1 LNCSN
6 QAIKQ
11 SITQRQLLLETI
23 RQWFVNPNNEVSTQ
37 HRRAISK
44 KPRGLAVLFTT
55 SFWSALLLIAT
66 PQFFVLDAAAQT
78 VTDKLPPITI
88 SGSRAP
94 VACAG
99 EACIAVLADLAREL
113 SRAGPFRPSRPENPE
128 SFEVSQEEF
137 CGKLAKKKPRNCK
150 RTRPAIAGRDGFG
163 GNGCGSSAFSRAAA
177 FATNLA
183 IDRSNS
189 GRVNEP
195 IIGFSFAASCNA
207 HDVCY
212 ATQAAPQASC
222 DNGFLTSMQGV
233 CGDNAACLGAAARY
247 HAAVASFGEGAYKD
261 SGVAL
266 QCYNWH
272 VDMDK
277 AGCGAQKDGITEDE
291 WAAVE

>member
-1 LNCSN
+1 MKSRIPPQLLQETICHPLVSSN
-6 QAIKQ
+6 GE
-11 SITQRQLLLETI
+11 SPTQRHK
-23 RQWFVNPNNEVSTQ
+23 S
-37 HRRAISK
+37 ISK

-113 SRAGPFRPSRPENPE
+113 LRAGPFRPSRPENPE

-137 CGKLAKKKPRNCK
+137 CGKLAKKKPPNCK
-150 RTRPAIAGRDGFG
+150 RTRPAIAGREGAG
-163 GNGCGSSAFSRAAA
+163 GNGCGTGGVFSNMVQTTIARIVQGPQ
-177 FATNLA
+177 FISL
-183 IDRSNS
+183 
-189 GRVNEP
+189 NEP
-195 IIGFSFAASCNA
+195 VGGFPFLAPCNA

-212 ATQAAPQASC
+212 ANQEPKVDC
-222 DNGFLTSMQGV
+222 DRAFLAGMDGV
-233 CGDNAACLGAAARY
+233 CGSNVPCIEASAAYYGVVSKGG
-247 HAAVASFGEGAYKD
+247 HDAYKE
-261 SGVAL
+261 SGEAL
-266 QCYNWH
+266 KCHNWH

>member
-1 LNCSN
+1 MKSRIEL
-6 QAIKQ
+6 QQ
-11 SITQRQLLLETI
+11 SITQRQLLPETI

-37 HRRAISK
+37 RRRAILK

-66 PQFFVLDAAAQT
+66 PQFFALEAAAQE
-78 VTDKLPPITI
+78 KLPPIIIRGT
-88 SGSRAP
+88 RDP
-94 VACAG
+94 VACIGA
-99 EACIAVLADLAREL
+99 ACAAVLAEL
-113 SRAGPFRPSRPENPE
+113 SREFIGRFRQTQEQMPEA
-128 SFEVSQEEF
+128 FDVDKDKF
-137 CGKLAKKKPRNCK
+137 CKNLASKKPRNCK

-183 IDRSNS
+183 IDGPNSN
-189 GRVNEP
+189 GVNEP
-195 IIGFSFAASCNA
+195 IKGFPFAASCNA

-222 DNGFLTSMQGV
+222 DNGFLTSMQRE
-233 CGDNAACLGAAARY
+233 CGDNADCLGAAARY

>member
-1 LNCSN
+1 MKSRIPPQLLQETICHPLVSSN
-6 QAIKQ
+6 GE
-11 SITQRQLLLETI
+11 SPTQRHK
-23 RQWFVNPNNEVSTQ
+23 S
-37 HRRAISK
+37 ISK

-163 GNGCGSSAFSRAAA
+163 GNGCGAGLFSRIAATVA
-177 FATNLA
+177 
-183 IDRSNS
+183 
-189 GRVNEP
+189 GRA
-195 IIGFSFAASCNA
+195 IIGSGYGNADEPVLGLPFAPSCNA

-212 ATQAAPQASC
+212 ANQEPKVDCDRAFLASM
-222 DNGFLTSMQGV
+222 DGV
-233 CGDNAACLGAAARY
+233 CGSNVPCIQASAAYYGVVSNAG
-247 HAAVASFGEGAYKD
+247 SDAYKE
-261 SGVAL
+261 SGEAL
-266 QCYNWH
+266 KCYNWH